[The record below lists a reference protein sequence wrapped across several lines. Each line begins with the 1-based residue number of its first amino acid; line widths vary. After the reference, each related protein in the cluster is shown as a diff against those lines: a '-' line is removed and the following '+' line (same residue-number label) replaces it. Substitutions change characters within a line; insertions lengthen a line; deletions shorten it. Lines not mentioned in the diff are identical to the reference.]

1 MWILC
6 IHQLF
11 IIEYLHGSTARSPA
25 VLGHQNNHR
34 QCPLVMGHFVCVVGQ
49 HPIHLFITRLR
60 LHSCTFSYW
69 SETLQNCIVRLSWGT
84 LCVWLV
90 STLSIC
96 SLRGY
101 VYTPARSPT
110 DLKRCKTAVS
120 ACHGALCMCGWSS
133 TQNICTYICGHT
145 FGKSGHTFVAIHM
158 WPYICGH
165 TSGHTS
171 DRFWLETIHA
181 TITYMPPL
189 IIKENIH
196 ARTSYTYIVCICIFG
211 VHSYTERTQSILYM
225 CTVCGCTFK
234 GGSLTFA
241 IVHQLQK
248 TIIRGQWFI
257 YFLYGIL
264 IYMYTLYESHLKISS
279 IHVHGWIRPVGLQMR
294 TAVESGD
301 DEAWAYKWRLW

>member
-1 MWILC
+1 MAAL
-6 IHQLF
+6 HAPQLF
-11 IIEYLHGSTARSPA
+11 WGTRIIIGNVH
-25 VLGHQNNHR
+25 
-34 QCPLVMGHFVCVVGQ
+34 
-49 HPIHLFITRLR
+49 
-60 LHSCTFSYW
+60 
-69 SETLQNCIVRLSWGT
+69 LSWGT
-84 LCVWLV
+84 LSVWLV

-96 SLRGY
+96 SLRSY

-110 DLKRCKTAVS
+110 DLKRCKTALS
-120 ACHGALCMCGWSS
+120 ACHGALCVCGWSAPYPS
-133 TQNICTYICGHT
+133 VHYAVTFTLLHALLLIWNAAKLQCPLVMGHFVCVVGPAPKIYALTY
-145 FGKSGHTFVAIHM
+145 VAIHLENLAIHL